1 MKKKCG
7 DPCQRTLDIAH
18 FGSKGKG
25 RLQQFC
31 KECQREYSKQHYQN
45 NKARYYERNE
55 RQRQRLRQILLEA
68 KAKPC
73 QDCGIQYPPYVMDFD
88 HRENSVKLGDVGRF
102 TRFTKK
108 MLLAEI
114 AKCDIVCAN
123 CHRERTHGQ
132 GKYYSV

>member
-7 DPCQRTLDIAH
+7 GPCKRTLDIAL
-18 FGSKGKG
+18 FGSKGKD
-25 RLQQFC
+25 RLQQLC
-31 KECQREYSKQHYQN
+31 KECQRKYSKQHYQN

-73 QDCGIQYPPYVMDFD
+73 QDCGMQYPSYVMDFD
-88 HRENSVKLGDVGRF
+88 HRESSVKLDNVGHF

-114 AKCDIVCAN
+114 AKCDVVCAN
-123 CHRERTHGQ
+123 CHRERTYGQ
-132 GKYYSV
+132 GKSYSV